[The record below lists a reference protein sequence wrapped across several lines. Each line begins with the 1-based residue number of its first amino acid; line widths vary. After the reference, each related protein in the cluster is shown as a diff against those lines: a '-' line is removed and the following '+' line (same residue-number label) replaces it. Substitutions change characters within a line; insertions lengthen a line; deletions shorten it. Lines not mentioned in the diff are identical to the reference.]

1 MSTPMK
7 LFAFV
12 AASVLMAAPA
22 AAQSP
27 TIPPAP
33 ERAPAGLNLNLKLDD
48 AARRSI
54 ASQPAADQR
63 IPAKK
68 EGPLPS
74 LGAESKRSFD
84 PAPGS
89 RPRSGTGS
97 GPFPATVD
105 TP

>member
-1 MSTPMK
+1 MK

-12 AASVLMAAPA
+12 AASLLVAAPA

-27 TIPPAP
+27 GTAPAQ
-33 ERAPAGLNLNLKLDD
+33 ERAAGGLNLNLKLDD

-54 ASQPAADQR
+54 APQPAADQR
-63 IPAKK
+63 APLKK

-74 LGAESKRSFD
+74 LGADSKRSFD
-84 PAPGS
+84 PPAGS

-97 GPFPATVD
+97 GPFPTTVD